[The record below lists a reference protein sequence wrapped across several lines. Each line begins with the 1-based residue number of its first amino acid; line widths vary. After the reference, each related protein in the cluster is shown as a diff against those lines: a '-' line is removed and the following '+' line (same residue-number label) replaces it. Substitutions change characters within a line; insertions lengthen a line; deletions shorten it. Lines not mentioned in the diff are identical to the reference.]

1 MVVQLLIQLLKSTV
15 KYFGLLKVLKVIV
28 ILQKLKTLARSRF
41 QHLQL
46 MLNFKLIQLFQ
57 MQLDTPG
64 RLMDTSFM

>member
-1 MVVQLLIQLLKSTV
+1 MVVQLLIQLLKLMER
-15 KYFGLLKVLKVIV
+15 YFGLLKVLKVIV
-28 ILQKLKTLARSRF
+28 ILQKLKTLVRSRF

-57 MQLDTPG
+57 MQLDIPG